1 MTICTYRGGVGYW
14 VVIWG
19 EEEMDATAT
28 ESILC
33 ARLSDASIYLFTYLL
48 IVGLSH
54 KTDNSFLSY
63 NVPEL

>member
-1 MTICTYRGGVGYW
+1 MQQPQR
-14 VVIWG
+14 
-19 EEEMDATAT
+19 
-28 ESILC
+28 
-33 ARLSDASIYLFTYLL
+33 ASYVPDCQMLLFIYLL